1 MNRLNNLIT
10 AIVIFLM
17 VGLASCSN
25 GPKKIIIG
33 KDACS
38 FCKMSIADNRFGG
51 EILTKKGKVYTF
63 DDTHCLL
70 GFINANTINNNDIK
84 ETYFVNFEEPHD
96 LIEAPRVILFK
107 SNELHSPMGGDVAGF
122 SDQNTVNKASAKF
135 KGEEI
140 TWETLLKAN

>member
-1 MNRLNNLIT
+1 MNKLNNLIT

-17 VGLASCSN
+17 GCLVSCSN

-51 EILTKKGKVYTF
+51 EILTKKGKVYKF
-63 DDTHCLL
+63 DDTHCLV
-70 GFINANTINNNDIK
+70 GFISANIINNSDIQ
-84 ETYFVNFEEPHD
+84 ETYFADFEEPHD
-96 LIEAPRVILFK
+96 LIEAPRAILFK
-107 SNELHSPMGGDVAGF
+107 SNELHSPMGGNVAAF
-122 SDQNTVNKASAKF
+122 SDQNKVKEASNTF

-140 TWETLLKAN
+140 TWEALQKAN